1 MLTTYLE
8 LVNNVLIRLRETTVS
23 SVGDTPYSSLIGVL
37 VNDAKRE
44 IEDAYQWSALE
55 STIVLP
61 TVAGQREYTLTG
73 SGRRFRVAD
82 VLNNT
87 EDISMQQADG
97 TWIDRQYYLADVQN
111 AAPIYYNFKGLDSNG
126 DTSVELWP
134 QPDAVYS
141 LRFNLY
147 IPTET
152 LVNNAD
158 TVKVPEHLIQM
169 LAYANAVAERGED
182 GGQSFS
188 ELYQKYRLALADA
201 ITLEANRYDEQ
212 VIWTDS

>member
-1 MLTTYLE
+1 MLTTYLD

-87 EDISMQQADG
+87 EDIFMQQAAG
-97 TWIDRQYYLADVQN
+97 TWINRQYYLADVQN
-111 AAPIYYNFKGLDSNG
+111 AAPIYYNFVGLDSNG

-147 IPTET
+147 IPQAD

-158 TVKVPEHLIQM
+158 TVKVPHHLVQM

-188 ELYQKYRLALADA
+188 ELYQKYRLSLADA
-201 ITLEANRYDEQ
+201 IALESNRYDEQ
-212 VIWTDS
+212 VTWTDV

>member
-1 MLTTYLE
+1 MLTTYLD

-87 EDISMQQADG
+87 EDIFMQQADG
-97 TWIDRQYYLADVQN
+97 TWINRQYYLADVQN
-111 AAPIYYNFKGLDSNG
+111 AAPIYYNFVGLDSNG

-147 IPTET
+147 IPQAD
-152 LVNNAD
+152 LSNNAD
-158 TVKVPEHLIQM
+158 TVKVPAHLVQM
-169 LAYANAVAERGED
+169 LAHANAVAERGED

-201 ITLEANRYDEQ
+201 IALESNRYDEQ
-212 VIWTDS
+212 VTWTDV

>member
-1 MLTTYLE
+1 MLTTYLD

-87 EDISMQQADG
+87 EDIFMQQADG
-97 TWIDRQYYLADVQN
+97 TWINRQYYLADVQN
-111 AAPIYYNFKGLDSNG
+111 AAPIYYNFVGLDSNG

-147 IPTET
+147 IPQAD

-158 TVKVPEHLIQM
+158 TVKVPPHLVQM
-169 LAYANAVAERGED
+169 LAHANAVAERGED

-188 ELYQKYRLALADA
+188 ELYQKYRLSLADA
-201 ITLEANRYDEQ
+201 IALESNRYDEQ
-212 VIWTDS
+212 VTWMGS

>member
-1 MLTTYLE
+1 MLTTYLD

-87 EDISMQQADG
+87 EDIFMQQADG
-97 TWIDRQYYLADVQN
+97 TWINRQYYLADVQN
-111 AAPIYYNFKGLDSNG
+111 AAPIYYNFVGLDSNG

-147 IPTET
+147 IPQAD
-152 LVNNAD
+152 LSNNAD
-158 TVKVPEHLIQM
+158 TVKVPAHLVQL
-169 LAYANAVAERGED
+169 LAHANAVAERGED

-201 ITLEANRYDEQ
+201 ISLESNRYDEQ
-212 VIWTDS
+212 VTWTDV

>member
-1 MLTTYLE
+1 MLTTYLD

-87 EDISMQQADG
+87 EDIFMQQADG
-97 TWIDRQYYLADVQN
+97 TWINRQYYLADVQN
-111 AAPIYYNFKGLDSNG
+111 AAPIYYNFVGLDSNG

-147 IPTET
+147 IPQAD

-158 TVKVPEHLIQM
+158 TVKIPPHLVQM

-188 ELYQKYRLALADA
+188 ELYQKYRLSLADA
-201 ITLEANRYDEQ
+201 IALESNRYDEQ
-212 VIWTDS
+212 VTWMDV

>member
-1 MLTTYLE
+1 MLTTYLD

-87 EDISMQQADG
+87 EDIFMQQADG
-97 TWIDRQYYLADVQN
+97 TWINRQYYLADVQN
-111 AAPIYYNFKGLDSNG
+111 AAPIYYNFVGLDSNG

-147 IPTET
+147 IPQAD
-152 LVNNAD
+152 LSNNAD
-158 TVKVPEHLIQM
+158 TVKVPAHLVQL
-169 LAYANAVAERGED
+169 LAHANAVAERGED

-188 ELYQKYRLALADA
+188 ELYQKYRLSLADA
-201 ITLEANRYDEQ
+201 IALESNRYDEQ
-212 VIWTDS
+212 VTWTDV

>member
-1 MLTTYLE
+1 MLTTYLD
-8 LVNNVLIRLRETTVS
+8 LVNNVLIRLRETVVS

-44 IEDAYQWSALE
+44 IEDAYQWNALE
-55 STIVLP
+55 STIVVP

-73 SGRRFRVAD
+73 SGRRFRVD
-82 VLNNT
+82 SILNDT
-87 EDISMQQADG
+87 EDVPMNQVDG
-97 TWIDRQYYLADVQN
+97 AWLDRQYYLAEVQN
-111 AAPIYYNFKGLDSNG
+111 AAPIYYNFKGMDNNG
-126 DTSVELWP
+126 DTKVELWP

-147 IPTET
+147 IPQPD

-158 TVKVPEHLIQM
+158 TIKVPAHLVQM

-201 ITLEANRYDEQ
+201 IALEANRYDEQ
-212 VIWTDS
+212 VTWMEA

>member
-1 MLTTYLE
+1 MLTTYLD

-87 EDISMQQADG
+87 EDIFMQQADG
-97 TWIDRQYYLADVQN
+97 TWINRQYYLADVQN
-111 AAPIYYNFKGLDSNG
+111 AAPIYYNFVGLDSNG

-147 IPTET
+147 IPQVD

-158 TVKVPEHLIQM
+158 TVKVPHHLVQM
-169 LAYANAVAERGED
+169 LAHANAVAERGED

-188 ELYQKYRLALADA
+188 ELYQKYRLSLADA
-201 ITLEANRYDEQ
+201 IALESNRYDEQ
-212 VIWTDS
+212 VTWTDV